1 MFFQLFFHKNNLMR
15 RCMKAVSRIT
25 SKHHPA
31 DQRSHPKLEPEAGQA
46 TVEFI
51 MLIPI
56 LLVVMLALCQTAL
69 ALCCYLGV
77 HHASR
82 EGVRKGVETN
92 DSELAKRY
100 ARSAASWLPGA
111 GENLKVSVRC
121 PKGNE
126 RGNPMEVEVEYR
138 MPLLFPFLENLIPG
152 DIRFQHAT
160 TMNIERSR
168 QR

>member
-1 MFFQLFFHKNNLMR
+1 MSFL
-15 RCMKAVSRIT
+15 
-25 SKHHPA
+25 
-31 DQRSHPKLEPEAGQA
+31 
-46 TVEFI
+46 
-51 MLIPI
+51 

-111 GENLKVSVRC
+111 QENLQVSVRY

-126 RGNPMEVEVEYR
+126 RGDPMEVEVEYR
-138 MPLLFPFLENLIPG
+138 MPLLFPLLENLIPG
-152 DIRFQHAT
+152 DIKFRHTT
-160 TMNIERSR
+160 TMNIERSNHR
-168 QR
+168 